1 MLYKLSDFHW
11 GEFSDCGLVGCD
23 MYCCGWIP
31 VVWRDM
37 FPGDHSLRCAMLVSD
52 VSKLQK

>member
-37 FPGDHSLRCAMLVSD
+37 FPEDHSLRCAMLVSD